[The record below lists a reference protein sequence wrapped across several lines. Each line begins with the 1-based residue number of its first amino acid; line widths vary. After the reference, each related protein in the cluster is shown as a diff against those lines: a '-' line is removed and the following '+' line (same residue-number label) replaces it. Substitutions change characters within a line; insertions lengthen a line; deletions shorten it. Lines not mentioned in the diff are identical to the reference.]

1 MSPSSHLRAS
11 LWSLAA
17 FLAMGM
23 WLEAMFGLRVSG
35 VLDDPLRRE
44 FLRLGHA
51 HGGLLALVN
60 LAVAWALER
69 LRTPAPW
76 ASRIR
81 LASWSGAV
89 LVGVGFVGGGLWH
102 GPTDPGPLV
111 LMVPAGALM
120 LVASLV
126 ATAMVRPADEA
137 EPQSSNNPS

>member
-1 MSPSSHLRAS
+1 MSPDTHLRAS

-35 VLDDPLRRE
+35 VIDDPLRRE

-60 LAVAWALER
+60 IGLGWALQRLQTPRIWATRIRIAAWVGALAVGL
-69 LRTPAPW
+69 
-76 ASRIR
+76 
-81 LASWSGAV
+81 
-89 LVGVGFVGGGLWH
+89 GFVGGGLWH

-111 LMVPAGALM
+111 LMVPAGAM
-120 LVASLV
+120 MMVASLV
-126 ATAMVRPADEA
+126 AVAMVRAD
-137 EPQSSNNPS
+137 QSESKPGSGS

>member
-1 MSPSSHLRAS
+1 MTPSTHLRAS

-23 WLEAMFGLRVSG
+23 WLEAMFGLRVAG
-35 VLDDPLRRE
+35 VLDDPIRRE

-60 LAVAWALER
+60 VGIAWALER
-69 LRTPAPW
+69 LQTPQAW
-76 ASRIR
+76 AVRIR
-81 LASWSGAV
+81 LAAWVGAL
-89 LVGVGFVGGGLWH
+89 LVGLGFVGGGLWH

-126 ATAMVRPADEA
+126 ATAMVRGPD
-137 EPQSSNNPS
+137 QSSPGSSS